1 MFKKKNTI
9 VFIIL
14 LAIFAVAALVALP
27 LDQGIIGG
35 KGIRLGLDLQGGTHL
50 VYQADFSNLPAADQ
64 SSALDGVI
72 AVLTNRINPMG
83 VAESQISK
91 QGSDRIVVDLPGKS
105 FTDKEK
111 ESLAQVA
118 ILEFGVQA
126 ASGETAKWTVD
137 GVGWKPATGTV
148 NGQTLELSS
157 SYFNNNTYVSQS
169 DTGQIA
175 LQFEW
180 NDIGS
185 QLSTQITGA
194 MIGQPLGIFEG
205 NEPLRGQDG
214 RQIAPTVQSQIST
227 RGQIEGLNVIEAR
240 TLSSQLNAGRLP
252 VPLTKIYDQTVSPIL
267 GSDFVD
273 LSLRAAIVGL
283 ILVMVFM
290 TSYYRFPGFL
300 ASITLLFYA
309 VVNLALFKLFNVT
322 LTLAGIG
329 GFVVAIGMAV
339 DANVIIF
346 ERLKEELNGGR
357 TLGAA
362 VEAGFSRAWLAIRD
376 SNITTIV
383 ACIILY
389 WVGNAVASGAN
400 VKGFAL
406 TLLIGVIVSMFS
418 ALIVTRSFMRL
429 SVGTG
434 LARNISL
441 FRVTGRKQQ

>member
-1 MFKKKNTI
+1 MLKKRNTI
-9 VFIIL
+9 VFGIL
-14 LAIFAVAALVALP
+14 IAIFAVAAVIALP
-27 LDQGIIGG
+27 IDRGLLTE

-50 VYQADFSNLPAADQ
+50 VYQADLSKLAAEDQ
-64 SSALDGVI
+64 ADALDGVI
-72 AVLTNRINPMG
+72 AVLNNRINPMG
-83 VAESQISK
+83 VTESQISK
-91 QGSDRIVVDLPGKS
+91 QGSDRIVVDLPGVS

-118 ILEFGVQA
+118 ILQFGVQA
-126 ASGETAKWTVD
+126 ANGETAKWTVD

-148 NGQTLELSS
+148 NGQALELTS
-157 SYFNNNTYVSQS
+157 SYFKNNTYVSQ
-169 DTGQIA
+169 DDLGQIA

-180 NDIGS
+180 DDIGT

-194 MIGQPLGIFEG
+194 MIGQPLAIFEG
-205 NEPLRGQDG
+205 SEPLRGEDG
-214 RQIAPTVQSQIST
+214 RQIAPTVQSQITS
-227 RGQIEGLNVIEAR
+227 RGQIEGISVTEAR

-252 VPLTKIYDQTVSPIL
+252 VPLTRIYDQTVSPTL

-273 LSLRAAIVGL
+273 LSLKAAIIGL
-283 ILVMVFM
+283 ILIMIFM
-290 TSYYRFPGFL
+290 TAYYRFPGFL
-300 ASITLLFYA
+300 ASIALIFYA
-309 VVNLALFKLFNVT
+309 VVNLAVFKLFNVT
-322 LTLAGIG
+322 MTLAGIG

-357 TLGAA
+357 TLSAA

-383 ACIILY
+383 ACLILY
-389 WVGNAVASGAN
+389 WVGSAVASGAN

-418 ALIVTRSFMRL
+418 ALIVTKSFLRL
-429 SVGTG
+429 SVNTG
-434 LARNISL
+434 LARHTSL
-441 FRVTGRKQQ
+441 FRVTGRKK

>member
-1 MFKKKNTI
+1 MLKKRNTI
-9 VFIIL
+9 VFGIL
-14 LAIFAVAALVALP
+14 IAIFAVAAVIALP
-27 LDQGIIGG
+27 IDRGLLTE

-50 VYQADFSNLPAADQ
+50 VYQADLSKLPAEDQ
-64 SSALDGVI
+64 ASAMDGVI
-72 AVLTNRINPMG
+72 SVLNNRINPMG
-83 VAESQISK
+83 VTESQISK
-91 QGSDRIVVDLPGKS
+91 QGSDRIVVDLPGVS

-118 ILEFGVQA
+118 ILQFGVQA
-126 ASGETAKWTVD
+126 ASGEESKWTVD

-148 NGQTLELSS
+148 NGQTLELTS
-157 SYFNNNTYVSQS
+157 SYFKNNTYVSQ
-169 DTGQIA
+169 DDLGQIA

-180 NDIGS
+180 DDIGT

-194 MIGQPLGIFEG
+194 MIGQPLAIFEG
-205 NEPLRGQDG
+205 SEPLRGEDG
-214 RQIAPTVQSQIST
+214 RQIAPTVQSQITS
-227 RGQIEGLNVIEAR
+227 RGQIEGISVTEAR

-252 VPLTKIYDQTVSPIL
+252 VPLTRIYDQTVSPTL

-273 LSLRAAIVGL
+273 LSLKAAIIGL
-283 ILVMVFM
+283 LLIMIFM
-290 TSYYRFPGFL
+290 TAYYRFPGFL
-300 ASITLLFYA
+300 ASVALIFYA
-309 VVNLALFKLFNVT
+309 VVNLAVFKLFNVT

-357 TLGAA
+357 TLSAA

-383 ACIILY
+383 ACLILY
-389 WVGNAVASGAN
+389 WVGSAVASGAN

-418 ALIVTRSFMRL
+418 ALIVTKSFMRL
-429 SVGTG
+429 SVNTG
-434 LARNISL
+434 LARHISL
-441 FRVTGRKQQ
+441 FRVTGRKK